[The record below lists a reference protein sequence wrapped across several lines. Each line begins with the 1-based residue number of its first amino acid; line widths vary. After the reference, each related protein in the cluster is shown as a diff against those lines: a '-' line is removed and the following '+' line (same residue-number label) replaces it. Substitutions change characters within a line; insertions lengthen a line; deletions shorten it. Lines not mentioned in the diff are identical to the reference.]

1 MRFTTEIIKSII
13 QVLEQA
19 VSEHR
24 GWLNDWHR
32 SLIFGQ
38 PLAAICYSKDSYRR
52 CGFGQWYYS
61 QSSPILSDHSVFILI
76 GQSHRDLHD
85 KAFVLADKIKHYR
98 TISIKDYDSFIAKEQ
113 DFSKKIFD
121 LRDEFREIL
130 FEIDPLTDISNR
142 QAFFRILSYEY
153 ERASRTGQ
161 PCCICMVD
169 LDHFKTINDTYGHLT
184 GDRVL
189 RAVARYL
196 TGRLRP
202 YDSMCRYGGEEFL
215 ICLPNTKQ
223 DMAKKIVTRLRVGLF
238 SLPIDLDSDQHVNI
252 TASFGIAKMATNI
265 TIDDNITRADEALY
279 AAKYGGR
286 NQVVAYEDIRPELKN
301 GRWGNWEGSII

>member
-1 MRFTTEIIKSII
+1 MRFTTEKIKLII

-19 VSEHR
+19 VSEHH

-38 PLAAICYSKDSYRR
+38 TLAKICFSKDSYRR

-76 GQSHRDLHD
+76 GQIHRDLHN
-85 KAFVLADKIKHYR
+85 KAFVLADKIKHYG
-98 TISIKDYDSFIAKEQ
+98 TISIKDYDLFIAKEQ

-121 LRDEFREIL
+121 LRDELREIL
-130 FEIDPLTDISNR
+130 FEIDSLTDIFNR

-169 LDHFKTINDTYGHLT
+169 LDHFKTINDTYGHLV

-189 RAVARYL
+189 RAVANYL
-196 TGRLRP
+196 IGKLRP
-202 YDSMCRYGGEEFL
+202 YDSICRYGGEEFL
-215 ICLPNTKQ
+215 ICLPNTKL
-223 DMAKKIVTRLRVGLF
+223 DKAKKIVNRLRIGLF
-238 SLPIDLDSDQHVNI
+238 SLPIDLDNDKQVNI
-252 TASFGIAKMATNI
+252 KASFGITKIATNI
-265 TIDDNITRADEALY
+265 AIDDNITRADDALY
-279 AAKYGGR
+279 VAKDSGR
-286 NQVVAYEDIRPELKN
+286 NQAVAYEEIRPDSKEILN
-301 GRWGNWEGSII
+301 SRH

>member
-1 MRFTTEIIKSII
+1 MRFTTEKIRLII

-19 VSEHR
+19 VTEHL

-38 PLAAICYSKDSYRR
+38 PLAKICFSKDSYLR
-52 CGFGQWYYS
+52 CGFGQWHYS

-76 GQSHRDLHD
+76 GQLHRALHNR
-85 KAFVLADKIKHYR
+85 AFVLAEKIKHDG
-98 TISIKDYDSFIAKEQ
+98 TISIKDYDVFIAKEQ
-113 DFSKKIFD
+113 DFSKRIFE

-130 FEIDPLTDISNR
+130 FEFDPLTDIFNR

-153 ERASRTGQ
+153 ARASRTGQ

-169 LDHFKTINDTYGHLT
+169 LDHFKTINDTYGHLI
-184 GDRVL
+184 GDKVL
-189 RAVARYL
+189 HAVAHYL
-196 TGRLRP
+196 TNKLRP

-215 ICLPNTKQ
+215 ICLPSTKL
-223 DMAKKIVTRLRVGLF
+223 DKAKKIVNRLRIGLS
-238 SLPIDLDSDQHVNI
+238 SLPIDLDKDNPLNI

-265 TIDDNITRADEALY
+265 PLYGNIDRADEALY
-279 AAKYGGR
+279 AAKHGGR
-286 NQVVAYEDIRPELKN
+286 NQAIAYEEIRPDSKN
-301 GRWGNWEGSII
+301 GRRKIK

>member
-1 MRFTTEIIKSII
+1 MRFTTEKIKLII

-38 PLAAICYSKDSYRR
+38 PLASTCFLKDSYRK

-76 GQSHRDLHD
+76 GQIHRDLHN
-85 KAFVLADKIKHYR
+85 KAFVLADKIKHYG
-98 TISIKDYDSFIAKEQ
+98 TISIKDYDFFIAKEQ

-121 LRDEFREIL
+121 LRDELREVL
-130 FEIDPLTDISNR
+130 FEIDPLTDIFNR

-169 LDHFKTINDTYGHLT
+169 LDHFKAINDTYGHLV

-189 RAVARYL
+189 RAVAHYL
-196 TGRLRP
+196 TGKLRP

-215 ICLPNTKQ
+215 ICLPNTKL
-223 DMAKKIVTRLRVGLF
+223 DKAKKIVNRLRIGLL
-238 SLPIDLDSDQHVNI
+238 SLPIDLDNDKQVKI
-252 TASFGIAKMATNI
+252 TASFGIAKMAINI
-265 TIDDNITRADEALY
+265 TINDNIIRADEALY

-286 NQVVAYEDIRPELKN
+286 NQAIAYEEIRPALKN
-301 GRWGNWEGSII
+301 ARRNVK

>member
-1 MRFTTEIIKSII
+1 
-13 QVLEQA
+13 VLEQA
-19 VSEHR
+19 VTEHR

-38 PLAAICYSKDSYRR
+38 PLAKICFSKDSYRR

-76 GQSHRDLHD
+76 GQIHRDLHN
-85 KAFVLADKIKHYR
+85 KAFVLADKIKHYG
-98 TISIKDYDSFIAKEQ
+98 TISIKDYDLFIAKEQ

-121 LRDEFREIL
+121 LRDELREIL
-130 FEIDPLTDISNR
+130 FEFDSLTDIFNR

-169 LDHFKTINDTYGHLT
+169 LDHFKTINDTYGHLV

-189 RAVARYL
+189 QAVAHYL
-196 TGRLRP
+196 TDKLRP

-215 ICLPNTKQ
+215 ICLPSTKLNK
-223 DMAKKIVTRLRVGLF
+223 AKKIVNRLRIGLF
-238 SLPIDLDSDQHVNI
+238 SLPIDVDNDKQLNI
-252 TASFGIAKMATNI
+252 TASFGIAKMATKI
-265 TIDDNITRADEALY
+265 
-279 AAKYGGR
+279 
-286 NQVVAYEDIRPELKN
+286 
-301 GRWGNWEGSII
+301 SI

>member
-1 MRFTTEIIKSII
+1 MRFTTEKIKSII

-19 VSEHR
+19 VTEHH

-38 PLAAICYSKDSYRR
+38 PLAMICFAKDSYRQ

-76 GQSHRDLHD
+76 GQIHRDLHD
-85 KAFVLADKIKHYR
+85 RAFVLAEKIKHDR
-98 TISIKDYDSFIAKEQ
+98 TISINDYDIFIAKEQ

-121 LRDEFREIL
+121 LRDELREIL
-130 FEIDPLTDISNR
+130 FEFDSLTETFNR
-142 QAFFRILSYEY
+142 QAFFRILSYEN

-161 PCCICMVD
+161 PCCICMLD
-169 LDHFKTINDTYGHLT
+169 LDHFKTVNDTYGHLV

-189 RAVARYL
+189 HAVAHYL
-196 TGRLRP
+196 TDKLRP

-215 ICLPNTKQ
+215 ICLPSTKLSK
-223 DMAKKIVTRLRVGLF
+223 AKRIANRLRIGLS
-238 SLPIDLDSDQHVNI
+238 SLPIDLDSDKQLNI
-252 TASFGIAKMATNI
+252 TASFGIAKMATSI
-265 TIDDNITRADEALY
+265 TIDNNIDRADEALY
-279 AAKYGGR
+279 AAKHGGR
-286 NQVVAYEDIRPELKN
+286 NQAIAYEEIRPDLKN
-301 GRWGNWEGSII
+301 GRRNV

>member
-1 MRFTTEIIKSII
+1 MRFTTEKIKLII

-38 PLAAICYSKDSYRR
+38 PLASTCFLTDSYRK

-76 GQSHRDLHD
+76 GQIHRDLHN
-85 KAFVLADKIKHYR
+85 KAFVLADKIKHYG
-98 TISIKDYDSFIAKEQ
+98 TISIKDYDFFIAKEQ

-121 LRDEFREIL
+121 LRDELREVL
-130 FEIDPLTDISNR
+130 FEIDPLTDIFNR

-169 LDHFKTINDTYGHLT
+169 LDHFKAINDTYGHLV

-189 RAVARYL
+189 RAVAHYL
-196 TGRLRP
+196 TGKLRP

-215 ICLPNTKQ
+215 ICLPNTKL
-223 DMAKKIVTRLRVGLF
+223 DKAKKIVNRLRIGLL
-238 SLPIDLDSDQHVNI
+238 SLPIDLDNDKQVKI
-252 TASFGIAKMATNI
+252 TASFGIAKMAINI
-265 TIDDNITRADEALY
+265 TINDNIIRADEALY

-286 NQVVAYEDIRPELKN
+286 NQAIAYEEIRPALKN
-301 GRWGNWEGSII
+301 ARRNVK

>member
-1 MRFTTEIIKSII
+1 MRFTTEKIKLII

-19 VSEHR
+19 VTEHR

-38 PLAAICYSKDSYRR
+38 PLAKICFSNDSYRR

-76 GQSHRDLHD
+76 GQIHRDLHHS
-85 KAFVLADKIKHYR
+85 AFVLAEKIKHDK
-98 TISIKDYDSFIAKEQ
+98 TIFVKDYDVFIAKEQ
-113 DFSKKIFD
+113 DFSKRIFD
-121 LRDEFREIL
+121 LRDELREIL
-130 FEIDPLTDISNR
+130 FEFDSLTDTFNR

-169 LDHFKTINDTYGHLT
+169 LDHFKTVNDTYGHLV

-189 RAVARYL
+189 HAVAHHL
-196 TGRLRP
+196 TDKLRP
-202 YDSMCRYGGEEFL
+202 YDSMGRYGGEEFL
-215 ICLPNTKQ
+215 ICLPSTKLN
-223 DMAKKIVTRLRVGLF
+223 MAKKIVNRLRIGLF
-238 SLPIDLDSDQHVNI
+238 SLSIDLDNDKQLNI

-265 TIDDNITRADEALY
+265 PLYGNIDRADEALY
-279 AAKYGGR
+279 AAKHGGR
-286 NQVVAYEDIRPELKN
+286 NQAIVYEEIGPDLKN
-301 GRWGNWEGSII
+301 GRRKIK